1 VEIRPPY
8 ILVAENLDR
17 ITASRG
23 ITLADVAKRAGID
36 QSELFNVI
44 TGQYDADVEWL
55 GKIARALDVRMAQL
69 VIDREREPID
79 GR

>member
-1 VEIRPPY
+1 MEIRPPY